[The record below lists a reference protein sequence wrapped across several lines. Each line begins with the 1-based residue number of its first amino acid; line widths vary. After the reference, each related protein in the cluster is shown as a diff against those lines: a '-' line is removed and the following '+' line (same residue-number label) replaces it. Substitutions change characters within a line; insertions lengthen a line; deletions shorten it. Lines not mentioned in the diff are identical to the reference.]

1 MKRKSVRGGSWFRAV
16 FIHHEPPSQ
25 LPTAGFLQPVSDSFE
40 RRASEIN
47 RSGKACAR
55 MRPFDLR
62 KLSAHASWN
71 GKAAIYGSFM
81 NIGKDWN
88 LRSWIFYHCPL
99 LFHLSRIRLN
109 EVKLQAA
116 AVFGETFGTFN
127 WRMGI

>member
-1 MKRKSVRGGSWFRAV
+1 
-16 FIHHEPPSQ
+16 
-25 LPTAGFLQPVSDSFE
+25 
-40 RRASEIN
+40 
-47 RSGKACAR
+47 